1 MPGEEFRVLDEEVYG
16 PEYVQDEASKAEDRD
31 VSKFEKDF
39 KDVQGRV
46 GDMNLESTDDDS
58 DADLDTRNSV
68 LVFSHK
74 QDDETVTLKDFEIM
88 GVIGRGTFGKVFLG
102 KLRTNEVLYAIKSL
116 RKDVLVEA
124 GQIENVK
131 LEKEILLACDHPFLA
146 GMDFVFQSDTRLY
159 FVIEFL
165 RGGELYKHFL
175 KRKRFQEDEAKF
187 YATQIALAIGHL
199 HKQSILHR
207 DLKLENIMIN
217 GDGYI
222 KVIDFGLAKI
232 INDDSL
238 AMSFCGTPEYLAPE
252 MVKQEGHDKGVDWWS
267 LGILIYEMTIG
278 VTPFFSKSRLTLINN
293 IKKEDVIFPDKKKY
307 KIEYSDDF
315 VDVVLRL
322 LDKDKKKRLGAE
334 DDITEIL
341 EHPYFKSIDVDALM
355 KKEIT
360 PPYLPEFS
368 DKDDLGAYFKL
379 KTGAKD
385 VSDTIIPS
393 SKMKKIQKHKE
404 DFSNF

>member
-1 MPGEEFRVLDEEVYG
+1 
-16 PEYVQDEASKAEDRD
+16 
-31 VSKFEKDF
+31 
-39 KDVQGRV
+39 
-46 GDMNLESTDDDS
+46 
-58 DADLDTRNSV
+58 
-68 LVFSHK
+68 
-74 QDDETVTLKDFEIM
+74 
-88 GVIGRGTFGKVFLG
+88 
-102 KLRTNEVLYAIKSL
+102 
-116 RKDVLVEA
+116 
-124 GQIENVK
+124 
-131 LEKEILLACDHPFLA
+131 
-146 GMDFVFQSDTRLY
+146 MDFVFQSDTRLY

-238 AMSFCGTPEYLAPE
+238 AMSFWGTPEYLAPE

-334 DDITEIL
+334 NDITEIL
-341 EHPYFKSIDVDALM
+341 EHPYFKSLDIDALI

>member
-1 MPGEEFRVLDEEVYG
+1 M
-16 PEYVQDEASKAEDRD
+16 
-31 VSKFEKDF
+31 
-39 KDVQGRV
+39 
-46 GDMNLESTDDDS
+46 
-58 DADLDTRNSV
+58 

-74 QDDETVTLKDFEIM
+74 QEDEEVTLKDFEIM
-88 GVIGRGTFGKVFLG
+88 GVIGRGTFGKVFLA
-102 KLRTNEVLYAIKSL
+102 KFKKTETLYAIKSL

-146 GMDFVFQSDTRLY
+146 GMEFVFQSDTRLY

-165 RGGELYKHFL
+165 KGGELYKHFL
-175 KRKRFQEDEAKF
+175 KKRRFQEEEAKF
-187 YATQIALAIGHL
+187 YSIQIAMAIGHL
-199 HKQSILHR
+199 HKQNILHR

-217 GDGYI
+217 GDGYV

-252 MVKQEGHDKGVDWWS
+252 MVKQEGHDRGVDWWS

-307 KIEYSDDF
+307 KIDYSDDF
-315 VDVVLRL
+315 VDVVLKL
-322 LDKDKKKRLGAE
+322 LNKDKKKRLGSG
-334 DDITEIL
+334 DDIDEIL
-341 EHPYFKSIDVDALM
+341 KHPYFASLDQETLL
-355 KKEIT
+355 KKEIK

-368 DKDDLGAYFKL
+368 GKDDLGSYFKL
-379 KTGAKD
+379 KTGKKD
-385 VSDTIIPS
+385 VSDTMIPS
-393 SKMKKIQKHKE
+393 NKMKKIKKHE
-404 DFSNF
+404 SDFSNF

>member
-1 MPGEEFRVLDEEVYG
+1 MPGDEYRVLDEEVYG
-16 PEYVQDEASKAEDRD
+16 PEYVHPESGKAEDRD
-31 VSKFEKDF
+31 VSKFESDF
-39 KDVQGRV
+39 NTAQERLGE
-46 GDMNLESTDDDS
+46 MNLESTDDDS
-58 DADLDTRNSV
+58 DHDLDTRNSV

-74 QDDETVTLKDFEIM
+74 QDDEAVTLKDFEIM

-102 KLRTNEVLYAIKSL
+102 KLKTNEILYAIKSL

-238 AMSFCGTPEYLAPE
+238 AMSF
-252 MVKQEGHDKGVDWWS
+252 
-267 LGILIYEMTIG
+267 
-278 VTPFFSKSRLTLINN
+278 
-293 IKKEDVIFPDKKKY
+293 
-307 KIEYSDDF
+307 
-315 VDVVLRL
+315 
-322 LDKDKKKRLGAE
+322 
-334 DDITEIL
+334 
-341 EHPYFKSIDVDALM
+341 
-355 KKEIT
+355 
-360 PPYLPEFS
+360 
-368 DKDDLGAYFKL
+368 
-379 KTGAKD
+379 
-385 VSDTIIPS
+385 
-393 SKMKKIQKHKE
+393 
-404 DFSNF
+404 